1 MATATLCRAALRRT
15 AAPITLGLSTGLV
28 LAHRQH
34 QRQPMRLD
42 ALPASPTSRSNSP
55 ATSRVVAESE
65 DWLDPELIR
74 QLSGGSLAGFLSG
87 LVVSVFSKTLVL
99 LTGLAIVTVQVASR
113 WGVDLLSALK
123 IRQRIESSRVLSALE
138 KNPTFKLAFGTTFAL
153 AAFMHF

>member
-1 MATATLCRAALRRT
+1 MATATLCRGALRRT
-15 AAPITLGLSTGLV
+15 AAPLTIGLSSGLF

-34 QRQPMRLD
+34 QRHPVRLD
-42 ALPASPTSRSNSP
+42 ALPASRPSSP
-55 ATSRVVAESE
+55 ATSRSVAESE
-65 DWLDPELIR
+65 DWLDPEMIR
-74 QLSGGSLAGFLSG
+74 QLSGGSLAGFLAG

-113 WGVDLLSALK
+113 WGVDLLATLK
-123 IRQRIESSRVLSALE
+123 IRQRMESSRVLSALN

>member
-1 MATATLCRAALRRT
+1 MTTATLCRAALRRT
-15 AAPITLGLSTGLV
+15 AAPLTLGLSTGLV
-28 LAHRQH
+28 LAHRQQ
-34 QRQPMRLD
+34 QRQPTRLD
-42 ALPASPTSRSNSP
+42 ALPASSSRSSSRSP
-55 ATSRVVAESE
+55 ATVAESE
-65 DWLDPELIR
+65 DWLDPEVIR
-74 QLSGGSLAGFLSG
+74 QLSGGSLAGFLTG

>member
-1 MATATLCRAALRRT
+1 MATATLCRGALRRT
-15 AAPITLGLSTGLV
+15 AAPLTLGLSSGLF

-34 QRQPMRLD
+34 QRHPVRLD
-42 ALPASPTSRSNSP
+42 ALPASRSSSP
-55 ATSRVVAESE
+55 ATSRSVAESE
-65 DWLDPELIR
+65 EWLDPEMIR
-74 QLSGGSLAGFLSG
+74 QLSGGSLAGFLAG

-113 WGVDLLSALK
+113 WGVDLLATLK
-123 IRQRIESSRVLSALE
+123 IRQRMESSRVLSALN